1 MFRLLNGSRAKLSA
15 RSYRKLRLR
24 TVNIA
29 ETFSEE
35 LKMELYLHRHYNT
48 QELVA
53 RFTARNGESSR
64 PTARLAIAK
73 LLFGL
78 DKTVE
83 DAERCLREGILSA

>member
-1 MFRLLNGSRAKLSA
+1 MVSLLNGRRAKLSN

-24 TVNIA
+24 NINIA

-35 LKMELYLHRHYNT
+35 LKLELYLHRHYNT

-53 RFTARNGESSR
+53 RFRARNSGSAR

-83 DAERCLREGILSA
+83 DAERRLTGGY